1 MPIIKG
7 TVLFSFSVGSIFSN
21 NKYMKKTFHKFLGI
35 DVSKLTFD
43 VALIVSVS
51 SINNIVSSSFSN
63 NKKGVNQLLKF
74 LKKQGVKNLNDELL
88 ICMEHTG
95 MYSRIL
101 VNNLSKFTT
110 NIWVEN
116 AYSIKHST
124 GIKRGKTDAADSI
137 DIAKYAFRFMDNV
150 KQYDE
155 KTNTVQ
161 TLQDVLSNRNRI
173 MNALTNLQK
182 PIKEMESIGLNEAA
196 KVLSKQCKAAIDG
209 LTKSLKQ
216 IEKDIADIVKKDED
230 TKQKI
235 SLLQTVP
242 GVGIYTAL
250 YFFCTTNGFTSFI
263 NKKQLACYC
272 GIAPFPYQSGT
283 SIRGRN
289 KVHFMGNKAL
299 KSTLFL
305 CSMRVI
311 QLKGEMQDYYKR
323 KVDEGKSKMSVLN
336 AISNKIVAR
345 MCAVIQNNE
354 PYKNYLL
361 LS

>member
-1 MPIIKG
+1 
-7 TVLFSFSVGSIFSN
+7 
-21 NKYMKKTFHKFLGI
+21 MKKTFQNFLGI

-43 VALIVSVS
+43 VALIVSAS
-51 SINNIVSSSFSN
+51 SLNNIVSSSFSN
-63 NKKGVNQLLKF
+63 NKKGVSQLLKF
-74 LKKQGVKNLNDELL
+74 LKKQGIKNLNDELL

-101 VNNLSKFTT
+101 VNNLSNFTT

-137 DIAKYAFRFMDNV
+137 DIAKYAFRFMDNA

-161 TLQDVLSNRNRI
+161 SLQDVLSNRTRL

-196 KVLSKQCKAAIDG
+196 NLLAKHCKAAIDG
-209 LTKSLKQ
+209 LKKSLKL
-216 IEKDIADIVKKDED
+216 IEKDIAEIVKKDEEAI
-230 TKQKI
+230 QKI
-235 SLLQTVP
+235 NLLQTVP
-242 GVGIYTAL
+242 GVGLVTAL
-250 YFFCTTNGFTSFI
+250 SFYCTTNGFTKFI

-283 SIRGRN
+283 SIKGRN
-289 KVHFMGNKAL
+289 QVHFMGNKTL
-299 KSTLFL
+299 KSMLFL

-323 KVDEGKSKMSVLN
+323 KVEEGKSKMSVLN

-345 MCAVIQNNE
+345 MCVVIKNNE